1 MKSLVIL
8 KLFVKIKLFIHIYIS
23 LYLICFINNNLTF
36 NLYSCRDVTLFG
48 KEEIMGNMPVVTIN
62 TTLFWQIIN
71 FLILVW
77 MFKKLFFKRLSKI
90 IKERK
95 EEINSD
101 IDNAK
106 KDREAAQ
113 ELHIKAEKDIKEAKT
128 EAQKIITEAV
138 KKAEDSKEEIL
149 KEAHAQREKM
159 MKSAEADIL
168 KMKENAKKE
177 LRDEMTDIAVKLA
190 EKMVEKE
197 LSKDV
202 SKSGQLLDKF
212 IEEVGEIK

>member
-1 MKSLVIL
+1 LL
-8 KLFVKIKLFIHIYIS
+8 
-23 LYLICFINNNLTF
+23 
-36 NLYSCRDVTLFG
+36 R

-62 TTLFWQIIN
+62 TTLFWQMIN

-77 MFKKLFFKRLSKI
+77 IFKRFFFKPLSKV

-95 EEINSD
+95 EEITAD

-106 KDREAAQ
+106 QDKEIAQ
-113 ELHIKAEKDIKEAKT
+113 ELKSQAEKGIKEAKS

-138 KKAEDSKEEIL
+138 KKAEDAKEEIV

-177 LRDEMTDIAVKLA
+177 LRDEMTEIAVKLA

-197 LSKDV
+197 LSADI

-212 IEEVGEIK
+212 IEEVGEVK